1 MILHTW
7 EWCSPGCDICV
18 VCGVQQTADNPV
30 SPECSGKTH
39 KPSDVVVSRTDLEW
53 AMRLIHNVYTATWPN
68 AKEVPYVEFDRLR
81 AVLNQEGTQ

>member
-39 KPSDVVVSRTDLEW
+39 KPSDVVVSRTDLE
-53 AMRLIHNVYTATWPN
+53 AVLNDY
-68 AKEVPYVEFDRLR
+68 FDGVFDEPGIAIAHRLR
-81 AVLNQEGTQ
+81 AAVWNTENQT

>member
-39 KPSDVVVSRTDLEW
+39 KPSEVVVSRTDLE
-53 AMRLIHNVYTATWPN
+53 AACEF
-68 AKEVPYVEFDRLR
+68 ADVEHWNMAPGQRRVFDRLR
-81 AVLNQEGTQ
+81 AVLNTENQT